1 MIDFELSNGVK
12 IPALGYGVFQ
22 MTSAEVHE
30 HLPQAIEL
38 GFRHIDTANGYY
50 NEVAVGEEI
59 AKSGIPRD
67 QFFVTTKLWPRDYP
81 YEACKKA
88 IDSSLRRL
96 GMDYVDLMLFHQP
109 YGAYTDGWRALEEA
123 LQEGKVRA
131 IGLSNFPREKYQQI
145 LDVATTKPQVLQVEL
160 NPRCNQHETKDWLA
174 DTGVVFE
181 GWYPLGHGDA
191 KLLEIPAI
199 VDAAKAHGK
208 TPAQVCLRWSI
219 QEGNV
224 VFPKTL
230 NPEHMRQNL
239 DIFDFELSAEE
250 MAAID
255 AIPQSP
261 YYDVPDE
268 APAFIDQMPDFDQQ
282 M

>member
-96 GMDYVDLMLFHQP
+96 GMDYVDLMP
-109 YGAYTDGWRALEEA
+109 
-123 LQEGKVRA
+123 
-131 IGLSNFPREKYQQI
+131 
-145 LDVATTKPQVLQVEL
+145 
-160 NPRCNQHETKDWLA
+160 
-174 DTGVVFE
+174 
-181 GWYPLGHGDA
+181 
-191 KLLEIPAI
+191 
-199 VDAAKAHGK
+199 
-208 TPAQVCLRWSI
+208 
-219 QEGNV
+219 
-224 VFPKTL
+224 FPKAPTMMCLMRHLPSSIRCLTL
-230 NPEHMRQNL
+230 TNKCKEGSSCQKRILKLALKNQKAVFL
-239 DIFDFELSAEE
+239 
-250 MAAID
+250 
-255 AIPQSP
+255 
-261 YYDVPDE
+261 V
-268 APAFIDQMPDFDQQ
+268 
-282 M
+282 